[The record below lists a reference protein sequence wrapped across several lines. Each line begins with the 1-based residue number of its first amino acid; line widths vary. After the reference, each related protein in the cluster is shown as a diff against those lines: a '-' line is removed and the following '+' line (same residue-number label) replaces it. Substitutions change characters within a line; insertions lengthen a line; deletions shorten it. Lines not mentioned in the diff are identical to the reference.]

1 MKLPSR
7 AELAQLQASILED
20 PASISSWRHLYQQLS
35 ASRDP
40 KSTLVANVVSRL
52 SRAEVESDMNS
63 RSDRR
68 PDSEL
73 QAIARSNTALEQG
86 LEKSKDTS
94 SLERELKKAH
104 RLADKGAFNESKKIL
119 LRLVK
124 AETHHIKAWARYL
137 IAKCLFDQYQ
147 LRASLYACQLI
158 FQENVGPPDLKE
170 KAEALL
176 ASINDG
182 INYQI
187 EVCVDHIKPSFY
199 RKQILKARPETCDL
213 PGSAVECY
221 QHYQSTGYKIGINP
235 TPWFETSTYLSNS
248 PDIAHSGC
256 CPFFHYLVAGNK
268 GGRVAT
274 EYGSRFSSL
283 VSNQKDLPKDL
294 YEESL
299 YWLKPMES
307 CKYAE
312 QAELVAALKDP
323 FVLSFSHDCY
333 YESPGGIQLC
343 IQREQKCFEER
354 DINYLHIFP
363 RQPTPM
369 PLHSCNP
376 QTEIIISM
384 NGVKLGVTS
393 VLQLSRIF
401 QLYQP
406 HSLLIHSLL
415 GFSPQDILDLIVK
428 QCNMARI
435 LYWMHDYSALCSSYQ
450 LLRNKVTFC
459 GAPSLESAQCR
470 YCFYGNSRTANI
482 DSIKP
487 LLKLRQTEL
496 AFPSHAALSA
506 WNNGIQSMG
515 EEISAQEHVVNHIR
529 LIKSESINRNFAERL
544 PRIAFL
550 GHPAYAKGWDVF
562 ASLIRDPDLFNLFDW
577 FHLGAT
583 TVDMSRDIECINVDI
598 SNSTDAMI
606 HAIKSSEIDFA
617 FVWPQWPE
625 TFCLTAY
632 EAVIGGANII
642 TNDESGN
649 VFAFAQS
656 IPYGHVIPNDYSSL
670 KAFLLELT
678 PAKAASFSFPAEVQY
693 EYSNMSAEV
702 LS

>member
-1 MKLPSR
+1 M
-7 AELAQLQASILED
+7 
-20 PASISSWRHLYQQLS
+20 
-35 ASRDP
+35 
-40 KSTLVANVVSRL
+40 LVANVVSRL
-52 SRAEVESDMNS
+52 SRADVENETN
-63 RSDRR
+63 RR
-68 PDSEL
+68 PDNILNKEL
-73 QAIARSNTALEQG
+73 QDTLVNSTIKQWG
-86 LEKSKDTS
+86 LEISEDTCS
-94 SLERELKKAH
+94 FEQELQKAH
-104 RLADKGAFNESKKIL
+104 DLADKGAFNEAKKIL
-119 LRLVK
+119 LKLAK
-124 AETHHIKAWARYL
+124 AETHHIKAWAQYL

-147 LRASLYACQLI
+147 LRSSLHVCQLI
-158 FQENVGPPDLKE
+158 FREKLGPPDLKE
-170 KAEALL
+170 RAESLL

-187 EVCVDHIKPSFY
+187 EFCAGHIKPSFY
-199 RKQILKARPETCDL
+199 CKQLLKKRPKPLAL
-213 PGSAVECY
+213 PSSAVECY
-221 QHYQSTGYKIGINP
+221 QHYQSTGFKLGINP
-235 TPWFETSTYLSNS
+235 TPWFNTSFYLINS

-256 CPFFHYLVAGNK
+256 CPFFHYLAAGK
-268 GGRVAT
+268 KEGRVAT
-274 EYGSRFSSL
+274 EHGSRFSSL
-283 VSNQKDLPKDL
+283 VSNQQGLPKDL

-299 YWLKPMES
+299 YWLKPTES
-307 CKYAE
+307 CKYAQ

-343 IQREQKCFEER
+343 IQREQKCFEVR
-354 DINYLHIFP
+354 AINYLHIFP

-369 PLHSCNP
+369 PLHSRNP
-376 QTEIIISM
+376 QTEIIISI
-384 NGVKLGVTS
+384 NGDKLGVTS
-393 VLQLSRIF
+393 ILELSKLF
-401 QLYQP
+401 KLYKPQAF
-406 HSLLIHSLL
+406 LIHSLL
-415 GFSPQDILDLIVK
+415 GFSPQDILDLIVN

-459 GAPSLESAQCR
+459 GAPALESAQCK
-470 YCFYGNSRTANI
+470 YCFYGNSRIVNI
-482 DSIKP
+482 ESIKP

-506 WNNGIQSMG
+506 WKNGIQAMG
-515 EEISAQEHVVNHIR
+515 GVNSAQEHVVNHIR
-529 LIKSESINRNFAERL
+529 LIKSESINRNFADRL

-583 TVDMSRDIECINVDI
+583 TVDLSRDIEYLNVNI
-598 SNSTDAMI
+598 SDSADAMI
-606 HAIKSSEIDFA
+606 QAIKSLQIDFA
-617 FVWPQWPE
+617 LVWPQWPE

-649 VFAFAQS
+649 VSAFAQS

-678 PAKAASFSFPAEVQY
+678 PAKAASLSFPSEVQY